1 MAFQALLQYVWSDNM
16 VSATISFQP
25 HETDRIAPLLRK
37 YIKRIKGVSMLPY
50 VGHGYAQAP
59 YEPVEDEEFRK
70 MVESIKATPEEKFSQ
85 MFNIK
90 VTNDLDSECEGGACP
105 IR

>member
-1 MAFQALLQYVWSDNM
+1 MWYA
-16 VSATISFQP
+16 
-25 HETDRIAPLLRK
+25 
-37 YIKRIKGVSMLPY
+37 PY